1 MKKIFF
7 IIAMAI
13 VMALALVSCSRSDD
27 PVQKREAA
35 ATKLLR
41 RKHLIKIAVAGP
53 WAQNRNLMLEG
64 LDLAC
69 EQLNAEGGVLG
80 AKIELVKVDDNG
92 NLEGGGKAAYQIASD
107 NQICAVIG
115 HPFSAI
121 SLSNSLIYH
130 YYGLLMFSPTSTGTN
145 LTQQGLPYVFRNI
158 PDNDAI
164 GIEAAQFCERLNWN
178 RVMIYY
184 LNNSYG
190 EGLANAFE
198 LQCGTNSVSVLD
210 RASYE
215 NIYSLYDYSEVVK
228 NWKSNYVFDA
238 VFIAGSMP
246 QIAEIVSVFRD
257 NGITQPIIG
266 GDTFDISTFFAFGD
280 NSSEENVYCV
290 SNFNIDAKNQ
300 KFMDFRE
307 AFIKKYGHD
316 VDQHALQGY
325 DALKVLV
332 NAIGMAG
339 SVKAKDIAQ
348 ALRNAR
354 IWDEGAG
361 PYAFDENGNIKQ
373 RILTVKKAGN
383 GEFKAVN

>member
-1 MKKIFF
+1 MKKVLC
-7 IIAMAI
+7 IAAM
-13 VMALALVSCSRSDD
+13 VLALVSCSRSDN
-27 PVQKREAA
+27 PIQKREIES
-35 ATKLLR
+35 TKLLR
-41 RKHLIKIAVAGP
+41 KKHKIKIAVAGP

-64 LDLAC
+64 IDLAC
-69 EQLNAEGGVLG
+69 EQLNEEGGVLG
-80 AKIELVKVDDNG
+80 AQIEIIKYDDNG

-130 YYGLLMFSPTSTGTN
+130 YYGLLMFSPTSTGTE

-164 GIEAAQFCERLNWN
+164 GIEAALFCKKSNWN
-178 RVMIYY
+178 RVIIYY

-190 EGLANAFE
+190 EGLANVFE
-198 LQCGTNSVSVLD
+198 LQCGSSSIVIQD

-215 NIYSLYDYSEVVK
+215 NVYGIYDYSDIAK
-228 NWKSNYVFDA
+228 NWKNNYVFDA

-266 GDTFDISTFFAFGD
+266 GDTFDISTFFTIGD

-339 SVKAKDIAQ
+339 SVKAKDISQ